1 LERIDGEAIWLGC
14 PALAD
19 ELVRGEALERFQ
31 AAAEVVGGDEVCE
44 VDFELPMAVVVEAL
58 DGRFQEGRWRRPSR
72 LLDQL
77 NECELAGPIDRHI
90 EVQPPFGG
98 LNLRDVDVEVADRV
112 RLELPP
118 GRLVAVG
125 VGQPGDAVT
134 LETAV
139 QR

>member
-1 LERIDGEAIWLGC
+1 LERIEGEAIWLCC

-19 ELVRGEALERFQ
+19 ELVPGRERELD
-31 AAAEVVGGDEVCE
+31 AVVGQHR
-44 VDFELPMAVVVEAL
+44 VDLVGNGL
-58 DGRFQEGRWRRPSR
+58 DQGFQEGRCRRPSR

-77 NECELAGPIDRHI
+77 NECELAGPIDCHI
-90 EVQPPFGG
+90 EVQLPFGG